1 MNFRRSKYT
10 VAATGFALACA
21 MACNGGEEKPVQDA
35 TYLTFGQDGGSGVAF
50 GYSADKGLHFAAI
63 DGASTVHMAVKSQ
76 VTGREQSTGGTS
88 FFSGST
94 GGSSSFSGS
103 TGGNASFSGTVGGNA
118 SFNGELAGAG
128 AFAGTTILNGA
139 ACDLVGICDFFTL
152 LCNSEG
158 VDCQGFDAAQCRA
171 TVSDPAV
178 QAQVEAAL
186 ADEDLVGAFCAL
198 VNFIGCIGRG
208 ATSFDA
214 VSDALAQ
221 QCASSSGLV
230 NVFQQSSQF

>member
-1 MNFRRSKYT
+1 MTAS
-10 VAATGFALACA
+10 FALACA
-21 MACNGGEEKPVQDA
+21 MACNGDEKPVQDA

-63 DGASTVHMAVKSQ
+63 DDASTIHMAVHSQ
-76 VTGREQSTGGTS
+76 TTGRNSSGGTS
-88 FFSGST
+88 FFSGSTGGSASFSGST

-103 TGGNASFSGTVGGNA
+103 TGGNAD
-118 SFNGELAGAG
+118 FNGGLAGAG
-128 AFAGTTILNGA
+128 SFTGTTILNGA
-139 ACDLVGICDFFTL
+139 ACDLQGICDFFDL

-158 VDCQGFDAAQCRA
+158 VDCEGFDAAQCRA

-178 QAQVEAAL
+178 QAQVIASLES
-186 ADEDLVGAFCAL
+186 EDLEGAFCAL
-198 VNFIGCIGRG
+198 VNFIGCLGRG

-221 QCASSSGLV
+221 QCASSSGLLLA
-230 NVFQQSSQF
+230 FQNNSTF